1 MPKFVDLHVLP
12 RVDDEISSRK
22 IAEMLRLAGYSTIGL
37 TVPTGLLRDRVAAL
51 RRLFEGEGIQTVLR
65 VDLSATT
72 RAELLRLLRRYRNLY
87 DVVAVKCT
95 NQAVAPV
102 ACRDRRVD
110 LILLDPRNPRVKFTH
125 PLARLLRGALEFNL
139 ISTFLGEPK
148 SEVFSRMAK
157 EAGIAQEHRSKIV
170 LSTGC
175 ISPRMVRS
183 HLQLSGIGTAIGLS
197 REQSNQGV
205 SETPLSIVERNTS
218 RRSREYVEEGVELVT
233 VKPR

>member
-12 RVDDEISSRK
+12 RVDDEMSTRK
-22 IAEMLRLAGYSTIGL
+22 MAEMLRLAGYSTIGL
-37 TVPTGLLRDRVAAL
+37 TLPTGLLRDRVAAL
-51 RRLFEGEGIQTVLR
+51 KRLFENEGIQTALR

-72 RAELLRLLRRYRNLY
+72 RAELLRVLRRYRNLY
-87 DVVAVKCT
+87 DIVAVKCT
-95 NQAVAPV
+95 NQAVATI

-110 LILLDPRNPRVKFTH
+110 LIMLDPKNPRVKFTH

-139 ISTFLGEPK
+139 ISTLLGETK

-157 EAGIAQEHRSKIV
+157 EAGIAREHRSNIV
-170 LSTGC
+170 LSTG
-175 ISPRMVRS
+175 SASYRMVRS
-183 HLQLSGIGTAIGLS
+183 HVQLSGIGTAIGLS

-205 SETPLSIVERNTS
+205 SETPLSIVEHNIR
-218 RRSREYVEEGVELVT
+218 RRSREYVEEGVEVVT